1 MTIIATLEVLT
12 AVLVL
17 IQDFWDVARCP
28 LKTIHGKG
36 ERGDFGTPTCY
47 FRLQEYLTGQGNNC
61 KHNRKD
67 TPL

>member
-17 IQDFWDVARCP
+17 IQDFWDVVRCP

-36 ERGDFGTPTCY
+36 EGGLRRPY
-47 FRLQEYLTGQGNNC
+47 MLLPVTGIL
-61 KHNRKD
+61 NRAR
-67 TPL
+67 